1 MKAHFLKKLAAEA
14 LLALLVVLA
23 ATGCGHQSGT
33 GKPSTGVPQKQKEVI
48 VSAAIS
54 LKDALEQIKK
64 NYTEKHPEVK
74 LTCNLGSSG
83 SLQKQIEQGAPAD
96 LFISAGASQMDQLAA
111 KGLIDTASR
120 ITLLGN
126 ELVLITPQNGPE
138 FRDFSDLAGPAV
150 KKIALGLPD
159 TVPAGKYSQ
168 ETLVNLKLWDRLQ
181 PKLVMAN
188 NVRQVLTYVE
198 TGNVDAGFVY
208 RSDVLA
214 GKNIRVALT
223 VPDNLHKP
231 IVYPAAVL
239 KNARQKDEARKF
251 LNYLASPE
259 GMQVFEEYGFKS
271 GKK

>member
-1 MKAHFLKKLAAEA
+1 MKGHFLKKLAAGA
-14 LLALLVVLA
+14 LLALLMVLPA
-23 ATGCGHQSGT
+23 AGCGPQS
-33 GKPSTGVPQKQKEVI
+33 GKPSTGVPQKQIEVS

-64 NYTEKHPEVK
+64 DYARKHPEVK

-83 SLQKQIEQGAPAD
+83 TLQKQIEQGAPAD

-111 KGLIDTASR
+111 KGLIDNASR

-126 ELVLITPQNGPE
+126 ELVLITPKNGPE
-138 FRDFSDLAGPAV
+138 IRDFSDLAGPAV

-181 PKLVMAN
+181 PKLVMGN

-208 RSDVLA
+208 RSDALV

-239 KNARQKDEARKF
+239 KNARQKEAARKF

-259 GMQVFEEYGFKS
+259 GMRVFEEYGFKP
-271 GKK
+271 GKH